1 MSEDLDWSRQ
11 LAVKLYKLSFFIWYR
26 KGGLFH
32 LASVSKIAGL
42 LYSILHTF
50 NWR

>member
-26 KGGLFH
+26 KRQ
-32 LASVSKIAGL
+32 ASKIAGL